1 MRCESAD
8 FIGAR
13 SGSIGC
19 NKAGYTAAT
28 HPVDV
33 GTHETPAQ
41 TGRVHIQPGVRQTS
55 QHHKLSITTVIHA
68 YLLLESKGIIE
79 SRPQSGYFVRL
90 TPDGAGSKAA
100 NELLTSKPIAVSA
113 HVDVSRL
120 VLSTLR
126 SIGAES
132 ATPLGSPYPDP
143 KLFPF
148 DKINRYAYNITRRK
162 TQWGVTDELPPGN
175 PQLIRQIAR

>member
-1 MRCESAD
+1 MMRRAES
-8 FIGAR
+8 
-13 SGSIGC
+13 SGEKESGKLYEKLAKDIEGQVRR
-19 NKAGYTAAT
+19 GVFR
-28 HPVDV
+28 HGDRIPS
-33 GTHETPAQ
+33 
-41 TGRVHIQPGVRQTS
+41 VRQTS
-55 QHHKLSITTVIHA
+55 LHHKLSITTVIHA

-143 KLFPF
+143 KLFPL
-148 DKINRYAYNITRRK
+148 DKINRYA
-162 TQWGVTDELPPGN
+162 
-175 PQLIRQIAR
+175 